1 MAMPKA
7 EHVVAGAVALV
18 EAQAIAVATSRSRPR
33 STLTGTCQD
42 SGLQSDAAPMA
53 DGKGSGEMIEIEARV
68 AGTLTPDLRRR
79 KKSLIKRWMITGE
92 AQMRVLALPTKRSC
106 RMSLSRLPQLRPL
119 RLVMTTLI

>member
-1 MAMPKA
+1 
-7 EHVVAGAVALV
+7 
-18 EAQAIAVATSRSRPR
+18 
-33 STLTGTCQD
+33 
-42 SGLQSDAAPMA
+42 MA
-53 DGKGSGEMIEIEARV
+53 DGKGSGEMIEIEARI

>member
-1 MAMPKA
+1 
-7 EHVVAGAVALV
+7 
-18 EAQAIAVATSRSRPR
+18 
-33 STLTGTCQD
+33 
-42 SGLQSDAAPMA
+42 MA